1 MQRLKSET
9 RPHHERTEAQVRLMD
24 PDLTPTA
31 YRRHL
36 EALHGFY
43 GPLETRLA
51 GLGLD
56 AVAGLSVHA
65 RWKVPLLVEDLRAL
79 GHDDA
84 SLAHLPRCGGLPS
97 LAGVPEALGCLYV
110 LEGSTLGGQLIL
122 RHLRRHFD
130 GTPLGPFAFFRA
142 YGDDVGPRWRAFGEA
157 VNQASVVAADAAFD
171 SRAVKGAQDTFDAF
185 AAWLRREQAH
195 ASVSA

>member
-1 MQRLKSET
+1 MQRLKRET

-24 PDLTPTA
+24 ADLTPTA

-43 GPLETRLA
+43 VPLEARLA
-51 GLGLD
+51 GLGLE
-56 AVAGLSVHA
+56 AVPGLSVHA
-65 RWKVPLLVEDLRAL
+65 RWKVPLLKEDLRAL

-84 SLAHLPRCGGLPS
+84 TLERLPRCAELPS

-130 GTPLGPFAFFRA
+130 GMSLGDFSFFRA
-142 YGDDVGPRWRAFGEA
+142 YGDEVGPRWRAFSDA
-157 VNQASVVAADAAFD
+157 VNQASVVATEDTFD
-171 SRAVKGAQDTFDAF
+171 TRVVMGARDTFDAF
-185 AAWLRREQAH
+185 ADWLRQEQAP
-195 ASVSA
+195 APVSA